1 MFMMPTIAICLAV
14 INTLLILCLVVVV
27 GAHGRIIR
35 RLAGM
40 PTPEEKMREWGWT
53 RRE

>member
-1 MFMMPTIAICLAV
+1 MMSTVAMCLSAV
-14 INTLLILCLVVVV
+14 NTALLIVLAMAV
-27 GAHGRIIR
+27 GFHGRTIR

-40 PTPEEKMREWGWT
+40 PTPEERMREWGWT